1 MKDIDFY
8 NQTQDYLVKE
18 LSSFSQSDTKKLGE
32 NITKHSE
39 LYHELENPI
48 ISDIDYD
55 MLLKKLEF
63 LEEKFEIQVKI
74 SQKAWSEWKQ
84 SSFKKVAH
92 SRPMISLDNTY
103 NAEELRDF
111 DTRIKRILRNKKA
124 YWITPPVASDIPL
137 NEGEL
142 HLPYTIEFKFDGLW
156 IELIYSE
163 GKLIRAITRGNGVE
177 WEDVTENIMQITN
190 IPKTI
195 DKLWDF
201 EVRWEVVM
209 PISSFER
216 LNALALDT
224 GEKVF
229 SNPRNAA
236 SGSLRVLDTSITKHR
251 DLDYFAYDVSD
262 FDEFSSPHS
271 WILSPLGEKGTAYSN
286 MIYYLQELGFSISS
300 YFPKCFWIEQV
311 IHAIE
316 NIWDIKSKIDF
327 EIDGLVVK
335 LDDIS
340 LWQEVW
346 FTEHHPR
353 YAIAYKFPAEIVT
366 TKLES
371 VEHSVGRTGTITP
384 VANLTPVNIWGA
396 IIRRA
401 TLHNYDEVEKLG
413 VKIGDIVFLKRA
425 WEVIPKIISVAS
437 SASETGLTG
446 DRSPVISPP
455 NHCPSCWNQVCKDE
469 QKVRYYCPN
478 VYGCPA
484 QMQEKLAFAVGK
496 QWFNIDWF
504 GERQA
509 GLFYRLDY
517 ITKFWDIFRL
527 KDYKNEI
534 LLLDGFKEKSVQ
546 NLLAGIEKV
555 RNTDIVTFLK
565 ALWIPGVGKKTAK
578 TLGKYI
584 EQMQPHLSLQERI
597 ERGIIWEGATEKLL
611 QLPDIWPEVAESVIE
626 FFTSQEDLVTDLLSE
641 LVIELPELAIGE
653 WNQQWG
659 RYTWKKVCI
668 TGSFEWYKREQLA
681 ELLELQGWEFMGSV
695 SVKTDYLLAWDK
707 AGSKLKKAQE
717 LWVKILS
724 LEEFLA

>member
-1 MKDIDFY
+1 
-8 NQTQDYLVKE
+8 
-18 LSSFSQSDTKKLGE
+18 
-32 NITKHSE
+32 
-39 LYHELENPI
+39 
-48 ISDIDYD
+48 
-55 MLLKKLEF
+55 
-63 LEEKFEIQVKI
+63 
-74 SQKAWSEWKQ
+74 
-84 SSFKKVAH
+84 
-92 SRPMISLDNTY
+92 
-103 NAEELRDF
+103 
-111 DTRIKRILRNKKA
+111 
-124 YWITPPVASDIPL
+124 
-137 NEGEL
+137 
-142 HLPYTIEFKFDGLW
+142 
-156 IELIYSE
+156 
-163 GKLIRAITRGNGVE
+163 
-177 WEDVTENIMQITN
+177 
-190 IPKTI
+190 
-195 DKLWDF
+195 
-201 EVRWEVVM
+201 
-209 PISSFER
+209 
-216 LNALALDT
+216 
-224 GEKVF
+224 
-229 SNPRNAA
+229 
-236 SGSLRVLDTSITKHR
+236 
-251 DLDYFAYDVSD
+251 VSD